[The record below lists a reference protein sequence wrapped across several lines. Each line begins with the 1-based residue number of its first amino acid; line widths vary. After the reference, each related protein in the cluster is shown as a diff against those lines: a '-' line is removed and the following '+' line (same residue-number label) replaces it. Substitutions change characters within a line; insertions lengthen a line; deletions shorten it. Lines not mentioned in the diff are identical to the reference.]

1 MKRISMLGVASV
13 ATIII
18 VFALMAGCRFKE
30 PAIAQSEPF
39 FNDTKMLMGSHRN
52 KHLECLGEIYGFA
65 RLLVKMERTEHPVFK
80 NPDAYYLA
88 CMRAK
93 GMVF

>member
-1 MKRISMLGVASV
+1 MKTTCVLGVASV

-18 VFALMAGCRFKE
+18 VFALMAGCHKTE
-30 PAIAQSEPF
+30 TIKQPEPF
-39 FNDTKMLMGSHRN
+39 FSDTKMLMGSHRN

-65 RLLVKMERTEHPVFK
+65 RLLAKMERTEHPVFK
-80 NPDAYYLA
+80 NPEAYYLA

>member
-1 MKRISMLGVASV
+1 MRILGIASV
-13 ATIII
+13 LTIIV

-30 PAIAQSEPF
+30 PAIAQPEPF
-39 FNDTKMLMGSHRN
+39 FTDHDRLMQSHKN
-52 KHLECLGEIYGFA
+52 KHLECLGEIYAFA
-65 RLLVKMERTEHPVFK
+65 RLLVKMERTEHPVFTK
-80 NPDAYYLA
+80 PDAYYLA

>member
-1 MKRISMLGVASV
+1 MKLLGVVSV

-30 PAIAQSEPF
+30 PEIAQTEPF
-39 FNDTKMLMGSHRN
+39 FSDHDRLMQSHRN

-80 NPDAYYLA
+80 NPDSYYLA

>member
-1 MKRISMLGVASV
+1 MKLLGVISV

-39 FNDTKMLMGSHRN
+39 FSDTKMLMGSHRN

-65 RLLVKMERTEHPVFK
+65 RLLVKMERTEHPVFT
-80 NPDAYYLA
+80 NPDAYYMA

>member
-1 MKRISMLGVASV
+1 MKRISILGVASV
-13 ATIII
+13 ATIIM

-39 FNDTKMLMGSHRN
+39 FSDTQMLMGSHRN

>member
-1 MKRISMLGVASV
+1 MKLLGVVSV

-18 VFALMAGCRFKE
+18 VFALMAGCRTKTE
-30 PAIAQSEPF
+30 AETINQQPF
-39 FNDTKMLMGSHRN
+39 FRDHTMLMGSHRN

-80 NPDAYYLA
+80 NPDTYYLA

>member
-1 MKRISMLGVASV
+1 MKPSLIGIASV

-18 VFALMAGCRFKE
+18 VFALMAGCRENKTE
-30 PAIAQSEPF
+30 TIQQPF
-39 FNDTKMLMGSHRN
+39 FTDHDRLLRSHEN
-52 KHLECLGEIYGFA
+52 KHLECLGEIYAFA
-65 RLLVKMERTEHPVFK
+65 KMLIKMERADHAVFS

>member
-1 MKRISMLGVASV
+1 MKLFGVVSV

-30 PAIAQSEPF
+30 PAIAQTEPF
-39 FNDTKMLMGSHRN
+39 FSDHDRLLHSHQN

-65 RLLVKMERTEHPVFK
+65 RLLVKMERTEHPVFTK
-80 NPDAYYLA
+80 PDAYYLA

>member
-1 MKRISMLGVASV
+1 MKPTCVLGFASV
-13 ATIII
+13 ATIIL
-18 VFALMAGCRFKE
+18 VFALIAGCRFKE
-30 PAIAQSEPF
+30 PAIAQTEPF
-39 FNDTKMLMGSHRN
+39 FSDTTMLMGSHRN

-65 RLLVKMERTEHPVFK
+65 RLLVKMERTEHPVFT
-80 NPDAYYLA
+80 NPNAYYLA

>member
-1 MKRISMLGVASV
+1 MKPTCVLGVASV

-18 VFALMAGCRFKE
+18 VFALMAGCRFRE
-30 PAIAQSEPF
+30 PAIAQDVPF
-39 FNDTKMLMGSHRN
+39 FRDHTMLMGSHRN
-52 KHLECLGEIYGFA
+52 KHIECLGEIYGFA

>member
-1 MKRISMLGVASV
+1 MKLLGAVSV

-30 PAIAQSEPF
+30 PVAANKELF
-39 FNDTKMLMGSHRN
+39 FSDTTMLMGSHRN
-52 KHLECLGEIYGFA
+52 KHMECLGEIYGFA
-65 RLLVKMERTEHPVFK
+65 RLLVKMERTEHPVFTK
-80 NPDAYYLA
+80 PDAYYLA

>member
-1 MKRISMLGVASV
+1 MKISGVVSI

-18 VFALMAGCRFKE
+18 VFALMVGCRFKE
-30 PAIAQSEPF
+30 PAIAQPEPF
-39 FNDTKMLMGSHRN
+39 FRDHTMLMGSHRN

-65 RLLVKMERTEHPVFK
+65 RLLVKMERTEHAVFK
-80 NPDAYYLA
+80 NTDAYYLA

>member
-18 VFALMAGCRFKE
+18 VFALMAGCRKTE
-30 PAIAQSEPF
+30 TIQQPF
-39 FNDTKMLMGSHRN
+39 FSDTKMLMGSHRN